1 MLLAGIIIMKKYS
14 NYRLWLV
21 TLTIAFIVQTIT
33 LGVVV
38 TWTRTHIHNLDREL
52 SVSSLQASVALG
64 NSQYL
69 PVIADVNQNKIF
81 IPALRLALPLSD
93 QTIAITYAKSGE
105 KQVSISNRAALS
117 VPYDTSQQRDCTS
130 LIRIVEE
137 PKVNS
142 FNPSDKHVRTLVLT
156 DGRTLQLY
164 ANVPKSCTSSFQSA
178 GIAPEKFAEL
188 FNNST
193 SY

>member
-1 MLLAGIIIMKKYS
+1 MKKYS
-14 NYRLWLV
+14 TYRLWLV

-38 TWTRTHIHNLDREL
+38 TWTRTRIHNLDREL

-69 PVIADVNQNKIF
+69 PVIADVNQDKIF
-81 IPALRLALPLSD
+81 IPALRLALPLND

-142 FNPSDKHVRTLVLT
+142 FNPSDKHVRTLVLR

-164 ANVPKSCTSSFQSA
+164 ANVPKSCTSSYQSA